1 MDQRTRMK
9 AEVERWRQSG
19 LSQRAFAQEL
29 GIKLATFSYWVS
41 RTKEAQKKK
50 GFIPL
55 GPGQNFSASEM
66 EITYPNG
73 GCFPSCVNS
82 VTLNY
87 RHEYGNTRRF

>member
-19 LSQRAFAQEL
+19 LSQRAFAEEL
-29 GIKLATFSYWVS
+29 GMKLATFSYWVS
-41 RTKEAQKKK
+41 RTKEAEKKR

-55 GPGQNFSASEM
+55 LPGQNFSTSEM

-73 GCFPSCVNS
+73 VRLKVGGSDLKILS
-82 VTLNY
+82 QLIHLY
-87 RHEYGNTRRF
+87 